1 MIHIYAIHVYVLLL
15 LAWLP
20 APPEGEALRSGC
32 SADDRQF
39 AVVGV
44 EDQVEVNQALA
55 GYAQTCYKVTVTRIG
70 EGATQKGYM
79 LGETHPAI
87 AEFVRRRQE
96 IGAASLEAQ
105 ARFVP
110 PPPPPPK
117 PAASDKGQSA
127 GPPPEPPQVFQA
139 FSGRD
144 TNGKAVSLAGMRGRV
159 TLVTFWSPK
168 SATSKGQLMSLMGIY
183 NQFSRADLSAVGIST
198 DPNPNHMREALDDIT
213 LGWPQIG
220 DSSGLAKR
228 YNVDSN
234 GTTFVLDAS
243 HRIVAAG
250 LQGSALES
258 KVRELLSAH

>member
-1 MIHIYAIHVYVLLL
+1 MIYVAVLLL

-20 APPEGEALRSGC
+20 TPQEGEALRSGC
-32 SADDRQF
+32 SADDRQL
-39 AVVGV
+39 AVVGA

-55 GYAQTCYKVTVTRIG
+55 GYAQTCYKVTVTRSG
-70 EGATQKGYM
+70 QSATQKGYL

-87 AEFVRRRQE
+87 AEFVRHRQE

-105 ARFVP
+105 ARLV
-110 PPPPPPK
+110 PPPPPK

-127 GPPPEPPQVFQA
+127 GPPPESEVFQA

-144 TNGKAVSLAGMRGRV
+144 INGKAVSLNGMRGRV

-168 SATSKGQLMSLMGIY
+168 SATSQGQQMSLMPLY
-183 NQFSRADLSAVGIST
+183 NKFSRSDLSVVGIST
-198 DPNPNHMREALDDIT
+198 DPNPNHIREALDDVT

-220 DSSGLAKR
+220 DTGGLAKR

-234 GTTFVLDAS
+234 GTTFILDAS

-250 LQGSALES
+250 LKGPALAS
-258 KVRELLSAH
+258 KVRELLAAH

>member
-1 MIHIYAIHVYVLLL
+1 MIHLYVSLL
-15 LAWLP
+15 LAWFQ
-20 APPEGEALRSGC
+20 APPQSQAPPGEALRSGC
-32 SADDRQF
+32 SADDRQV

-44 EDQVEVNQALA
+44 EDRVEVNQALA

-70 EGATQKGYM
+70 ESATQKGYL

-110 PPPPPPK
+110 PPPPK
-117 PAASDKGQSA
+117 PAAGEKDNSPA
-127 GPPPEPPQVFQA
+127 PEPPQVFQA

-168 SATSKGQLMSLMGIY
+168 NANSKGQLMSLMGLY

-198 DPNPNHMREALDDIT
+198 DPNPNHIQEALDDVT

-228 YNVDSN
+228 YKVDSN
-234 GTTFVLDAS
+234 GSTFILDAS

-250 LQGSALES
+250 LKGPALES